1 MGGES
6 HRHKKDSEKY
16 YSQRG
21 FQLATNLIKLE
32 HQFPATP
39 HVFGASDEV
48 LCVYTNPDIHWAKAG
63 LSVLHE
69 RYGVAILYR
78 YTR

>member
-1 MGGES
+1 MGGKS
-6 HRHKKDSEKY
+6 HRYKKDSEKY
-16 YSQRG
+16 FSQRG

-39 HVFGASDEV
+39 HVFGASNQV
-48 LCVYTNPDIHWAKAG
+48 LCGYTNPDIHWAKAG